1 MTLRLLEFV
10 ISVEVFKFFW
20 LFDGSK
26 VSLFCLIITGILMG
40 GGAFFTS
47 FSRAV
52 LIVRDENG

>member
-1 MTLRLLEFV
+1 MKLRLLEFV
-10 ISVEVFKFFW
+10 ISVVAFKFLW

-26 VSLFCLIITGILMG
+26 LSLFYLIMTGILTD

-52 LIVRDENG
+52 LIVRDDNG